1 MSIATIFLPV
11 ETPLGDYTL
20 AGQRGLAFL
29 QDAAGRLNSRFS
41 EAGELDQGLRPQLR
55 TWLDGNVHQILLIQ
69 DDRPLLTTEALDRLV
84 QHQADGAALLVGLS
98 ALGEDFAAGCA
109 DARWLWEQTK
119 SAASPLTLNHLV
131 RTAKAPILSPT
142 DPADCLAVNSLP
154 ALAEAER
161 LLRQRINQAWME
173 AGVQMIDPATTYI
186 HAAVTIGQGTIIL
199 PNTHLWGQTTIGE
212 ASRIGPNSIVR
223 DSEIGNRCCITASVV
238 EYAVMEDESD
248 IGPFGHLRKG
258 ARVCRGAHVGNFG
271 EIKNSTLG
279 PNAKMGHFSYLG
291 DTIVGEEANI
301 GAGAVTC
308 NYDGANKHQTIIQ
321 DNAFIGSGAMLVAP
335 VEIGAGARIGA
346 GSVVTRNVP
355 AGAVVYGV
363 PARIKQSVEEK
374 EEQEGDDSEPK

>member
-41 EAGELDQGLRPQLR
+41 EAGELDQGLRSQLR
-55 TWLDGNVHQILLIQ
+55 TWLDGNIHQILLIQ

-84 QHQADGAALLVGLS
+84 QHQADGAAPLVGLS

-223 DSEIGNRCCITASVV
+223 DSEIGNRCCITTSVV

>member
-1 MSIATIFLPV
+1 MSIATIFLSI

-41 EAGELDQGLRPQLR
+41 GAGELDQRLRPQFR
-55 TWLDGNVHQILLIQ
+55 AWLDDNVHQVLLIR
-69 DDRPLLTTEALDRLV
+69 DDRPLLTAEALDQLL
-84 QHQADGAALLVGLS
+84 QHQADGAAPLVGLS
-98 ALGEDFAAGCA
+98 ALDGDLAAGCA
-109 DARWLWEQTK
+109 DAHWLWEQTK
-119 SAASPLTLNHLV
+119 SANSPLTLNHLA
-131 RTAKAPILSPT
+131 RTAKAPILSPA

-154 ALAEAER
+154 SLAEAEQ
-161 LLRQRINQAWME
+161 LLRQRINRAWME

-186 HAAVTIGQGTIIL
+186 HAAVTIGRGTIIL

-212 ASRIGPNSIVR
+212 VGRIGPNSIVR
-223 DSEIGNRCCITASVV
+223 DSEIGNCCCITASVV

-291 DTIVGEEANI
+291 DTIVGEDANI
-301 GAGAVTC
+301 GAGTVTC

-335 VEIGAGARIGA
+335 VEIGVGARIGA

-355 AGAVVYGV
+355 AGAVAYGV

-374 EEQEGDDSEPK
+374 EEQEGDDSEPN